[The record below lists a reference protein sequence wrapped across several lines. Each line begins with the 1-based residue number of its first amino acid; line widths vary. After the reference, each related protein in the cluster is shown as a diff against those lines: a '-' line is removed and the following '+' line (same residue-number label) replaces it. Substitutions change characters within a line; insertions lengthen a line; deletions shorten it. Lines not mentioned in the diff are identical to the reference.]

1 MSILRKLAATVAVI
15 GFLTAC
21 SPGSTTSPTTET
33 PGDYN
38 PQTSAGDYNPQTSE
52 IETAVSPSTVQVKE
66 KSAQAL
72 AYEQNIGNNLADE
85 TCTTMLNIR
94 TWLEEEERDKAIA
107 QLNKVIS
114 VAGIYKE
121 SAATYIADPQALRN
135 FKDAM
140 SKTATIGEGVI
151 VALTAMDLAGL
162 LYIADLLEVMQTA
175 DADVRRHF
183 GSPLSPPCA

>member
-21 SPGSTTSPTTET
+21 SPGSATSPTTET

-140 SKTATIGEGVI
+140 SETATIGEGVI

>member
-1 MSILRKLAATVAVI
+1 MSILRKLAATVAII
-15 GFLTAC
+15 GFLAAC
-21 SPGSTTSPTTET
+21 SQGSTTSPTTET
-33 PGDYN
+33 P
-38 PQTSAGDYNPQTSE
+38 GDYNPQTSE

-66 KSAQAL
+66 KSAEAL

-94 TWLEEEERDKAIA
+94 TWLEEDRDKAFA

-140 SKTATIGEGVI
+140 SKTATIGEEVI
-151 VALTAMDLAGL
+151 VALTALDLAGL
-162 LYIADLLEVMQTA
+162 MYIADLLEVMQTA